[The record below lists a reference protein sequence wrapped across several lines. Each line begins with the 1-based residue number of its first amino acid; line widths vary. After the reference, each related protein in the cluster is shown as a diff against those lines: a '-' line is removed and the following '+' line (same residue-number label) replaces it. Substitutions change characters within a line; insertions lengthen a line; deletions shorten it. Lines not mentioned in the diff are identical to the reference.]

1 MSKRDDEKI
10 GKLQIE
16 LKGFISDYLKDY
28 VLQPALELADDPIRE
43 ERLSGCNLLIRTIV
57 KHVLE
62 TGTEYDKEFLRT
74 LPKNEIEARLHTLKR
89 AIETDASEN
98 DLEDAIRYLMS
109 DSSRKYLFSYLDREL
124 HWVIVTIYSA
134 SYISALIH
142 MRAIFELIVGI
153 VTRTTG
159 KMGDRIDSISF
170 LTTSEK
176 KNIKI
181 SWYRLCAWGHPYGR
195 WIKEVCP
202 VYVSVKPIY
211 HTQLF
216 DLCITELE
224 ELIDLLCV
232 VAFEKYE
239 IAYEAVI
246 ASGVNIDN
254 YKLSQSRLAK

>member
-1 MSKRDDEKI
+1 MSKQDGEEI
-10 GKLQIE
+10 GKLQKE
-16 LKGFISDYLKDY
+16 LKGFISDYLKEH
-28 VLQPALELADDPIRE
+28 VLHPALELADDPIRE
-43 ERLSGCNLLIRTIV
+43 ERLSGCNLLIRIIV

-62 TGTEYDKEFLRT
+62 TGTEYDKEFLRS

-89 AIETDASEN
+89 AIEIEASEN
-98 DLEDAIRYLMS
+98 DREDANRYLIS

-134 SYISALIH
+134 SYISSLIH

-153 VTRTTG
+153 ITRTTG
-159 KMGDRIDSISF
+159 SMGDRIDSISF
-170 LTTSEK
+170 LTASEK
-176 KNIKI
+176 KNIKK

-195 WIKEVCP
+195 WINEVCP
-202 VYVSVKPIY
+202 VYISTKPIY

-232 VAFEKYE
+232 VAIEKYD
-239 IAYEAVI
+239 IDYKAVSE
-246 ASGVNIDN
+246 SGVNIDN
-254 YKLSQSRLAK
+254 YELLQSRLT